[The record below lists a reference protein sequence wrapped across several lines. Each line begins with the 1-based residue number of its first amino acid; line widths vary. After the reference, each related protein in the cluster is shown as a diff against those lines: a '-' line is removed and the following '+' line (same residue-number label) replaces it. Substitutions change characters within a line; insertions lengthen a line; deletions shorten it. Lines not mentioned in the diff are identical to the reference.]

1 MVTLENSKYEPDGHT
16 HTEDCYQIVKTDAV
30 TELDCPWI
38 NHTHTKEC
46 YDADGNLICDYRADY
61 VVHIHD
67 EYCYDADGNLVC
79 SLPEIERHQ
88 HDDSCYNDEGSLI
101 CGIEEEEGHQHDD
114 KCIKII
120 REASE
125 EKILDCPYAN
135 SGSETEDEGDNGS
148 ADEQSEG
155 TQEIAGSSLPVGGK
169 GTHCV
174 LSGHR
179 GLPSAKLFT
188 NLDKLAEGDTFMLR
202 VLNETLTYEVD
213 QILIVLPDQVD
224 ALEIEEGRDY
234 CTLVT
239 CTPYGINTHRL
250 LVRGHRVPN
259 TPESRAARITSEAI
273 QVKPALVA
281 VMLAVPVLAV
291 LIVGVAV
298 KTRKR

>member
-1 MVTLENSKYEPDGHT
+1 MKKLLTKAAAYFSKMSRRQTWRVVVGCLACAVVFITTYALILPAITLENSKYEPDGHT
-16 HTEDCYQIVKTDAV
+16 HTEDCYQIVKTDPV
-30 TELDCPWI
+30 TELACPWI

-114 KCIKII
+114 KCIKVI

-135 SGSETEDEGDNGS
+135 SGPETEDEGDSGS

-155 TQEIAGSSLPVGGK
+155 TQEIFGSEEP
-169 GTHCV
+169 
-174 LSGHR
+174 
-179 GLPSAKLFT
+179 T
-188 NLDKLAEGDTFMLR
+188 NGEDENAE
-202 VLNETLTYEVD
+202 NENAN
-213 QILIVLPDQVD
+213 D
-224 ALEIEEGRDY
+224 AED
-234 CTLVT
+234 
-239 CTPYGINTHRL
+239 
-250 LVRGHRVPN
+250 
-259 TPESRAARITSEAI
+259 PEDS
-273 QVKPALVA
+273 
-281 VMLAVPVLAV
+281 
-291 LIVGVAV
+291 
-298 KTRKR
+298 